1 MKKIL
6 ILLFSILALSSN
18 ASEVYY
24 CSDDGRIGFKTAQ
37 NFKIGKFGKEKFKIM
52 IDFENKN
59 IISETLGF
67 NGLAVTKCVIY
78 DDNLYCINDYGE
90 SFSFNK
96 KNSRFMRSSMINA
109 VVDDVTLAHGM
120 CEKF

>member
-1 MKKIL
+1 MKKL
-6 ILLFSILALSSN
+6 LVLLFSILALSSN

-24 CSDDGRIGFKTAQ
+24 CSDDGHIGFKTTQ
-37 NFKIGKFGKEKFKIM
+37 NFKIGEFNEEKFKIM

-59 IISETLGF
+59 IISEAISF
-67 NGLAVTKCVIY
+67 DDLAVTKCVIY
-78 DDNLYCINDYGE
+78 SDNLYCINDYGV

-96 KNSRFMRSSMINA
+96 KNSKFMRSSMINA
-109 VVDDVTLAHGM
+109 GVDDVTLAHGI